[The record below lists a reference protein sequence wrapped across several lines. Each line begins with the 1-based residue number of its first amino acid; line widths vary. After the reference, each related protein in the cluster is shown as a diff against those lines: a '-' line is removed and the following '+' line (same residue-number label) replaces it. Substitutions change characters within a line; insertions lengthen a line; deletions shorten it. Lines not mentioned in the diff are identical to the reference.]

1 MSAVTVRFA
10 PSPTGLLHIGNART
24 ALINAL
30 YARRE
35 GGTFILR
42 LDDTD
47 RARSEEQYATAIR
60 EDGRRW
66 LTELGDRARLGK
78 I

>member
-1 MSAVTVRFA
+1 MQQRLQDK
-10 PSPTGLLHIGNART
+10 GL
-24 ALINAL
+24 
-30 YARRE
+30 
-35 GGTFILR
+35 
-42 LDDTD
+42 
-47 RARSEEQYATAIR
+47 ATAIR